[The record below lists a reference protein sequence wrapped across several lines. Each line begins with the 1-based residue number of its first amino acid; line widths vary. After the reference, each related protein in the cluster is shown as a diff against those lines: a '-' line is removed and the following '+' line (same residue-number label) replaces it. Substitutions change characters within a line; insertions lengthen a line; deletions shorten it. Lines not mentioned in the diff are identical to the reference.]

1 MFILDIQNSRNHTKY
16 CLIPVERVVVVVVD
30 DRLMFIVHQDFSCY
44 TFPLAPV
51 GLFQ

>member
-16 CLIPVERVVVVVVD
+16 CLIPVEQVVVVVD
-30 DRLMFIVHQDFSCY
+30 DRLMFIVHQDFSRY